1 MAKRQVSRINCL
13 LGIDKPQGM
22 TSHDVVARV
31 RRALGERRVGHAG
44 TLDPM
49 ATGVMVVGI
58 GQATRLLGLLTLDT
72 KAYVAEISFGAE
84 TNTDDLEGT
93 VTREAAVPAEV
104 GDADFAREVL
114 AGMHGVQDQVPPAF
128 SAISVE
134 GVRSYRRARAGE
146 EVALP
151 PRRIEVIDALLLGV
165 GAGPRGP
172 VWTVAFTVSK
182 GTYIRA
188 LARDL
193 GRRVGSAAHL
203 TALRRTASGSI
214 GLGQCL
220 ALDAVE
226 PAGALRG
233 ALDPRGGARCVGAAA
248 PGVARGGCP
257 ERPPSAVGR
266 RRARAT
272 PLPAP
277 EQRIALVADGA
288 VAALAH
294 VDAQTLRARPR
305 LSATNRRCSPLMP
318 DRSELVRDFMLESG
332 GAPLYRLDD
341 SARSA
346 VLPPA
351 AIAIGAF
358 DGMHRGHAD
367 LIARTVADARERGVA
382 AYAVTFDPDP
392 DRVVASEPVPHL
404 LAMEDRWRLLAASG
418 VDGIV
423 VIPFTPEL
431 ARLDH
436 AAFFERVLL
445 PHVPLVSVHVGSDFR
460 LGAGGASTVDTMRA
474 WFRPRGIAMY
484 GHDPRVR

>member
-104 GDADFAREVL
+104 GDAGFAREVL

-172 VWTVAFTVSK
+172 VWTVAFTGSK
-182 GTYIRA
+182 GTDSRA

-193 GRRVGSAAHL
+193 GRLVGSAAHL
-203 TALRRTASGSI
+203 TALRRTASGPI

-233 ALDPRGGARCVGAAA
+233 ALDPVAALGALAL
-248 PGVARGGCP
+248 
-257 ERPPSAVGR
+257 
-266 RRARAT
+266 
-272 PLPAP
+272 PLPAALAADVQNGRRLPWDAGGRARPAPGP

-294 VDAQTLRARPR
+294 VDAQTLAPDLVFPQPIGGVRP
-305 LSATNRRCSPLMP
+305 
-318 DRSELVRDFMLESG
+318 
-332 GAPLYRLDD
+332 
-341 SARSA
+341 
-346 VLPPA
+346 
-351 AIAIGAF
+351 
-358 DGMHRGHAD
+358 
-367 LIARTVADARERGVA
+367 
-382 AYAVTFDPDP
+382 
-392 DRVVASEPVPHL
+392 
-404 LAMEDRWRLLAASG
+404 
-418 VDGIV
+418 
-423 VIPFTPEL
+423 
-431 ARLDH
+431 
-436 AAFFERVLL
+436 
-445 PHVPLVSVHVGSDFR
+445 
-460 LGAGGASTVDTMRA
+460 
-474 WFRPRGIAMY
+474 
-484 GHDPRVR
+484 